1 VEDGEGSR
9 VDDAVQA
16 DIEKKMRRLLRVAI
30 LIHLGRQVVRAR
42 ANTGIGE
49 DMVNTAIDLLCLLE
63 QGDLFGPDRD
73 IGLDEGVRA
82 LRFLSRGLDIGID
95 HRGSL
100 GQKEIDCGK
109 TNAGRAS

>member
-1 VEDGEGSR
+1 
-9 VDDAVQA
+9 
-16 DIEKKMRRLLRVAI
+16 MRRLLGVAI
-30 LIHLGRQVVRAR
+30 LIHLGRQVVCAR

-49 DMVNTAIDLLCLLE
+49 DMINTTIDLLCLLE
-63 QGDLFGPDRD
+63 QSNLLGPDRN
-73 IGLDEGVRA
+73 IGLHEGVRA
-82 LRFLSRGLDIGID
+82 LRLLSRGLDIGID